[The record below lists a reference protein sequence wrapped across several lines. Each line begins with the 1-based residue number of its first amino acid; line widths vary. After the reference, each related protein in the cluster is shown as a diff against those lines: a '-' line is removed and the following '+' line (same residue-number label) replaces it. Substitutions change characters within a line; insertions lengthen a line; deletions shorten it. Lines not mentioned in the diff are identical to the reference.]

1 MSGFARLKEG
11 ARQAGCYTPLRLSER
26 RKLPLKVDVFF
37 SFQGGHHSGRHCLG
51 NVLVLISR
59 FGEMVYFFLVSQELS
74 LQVGLVCSS
83 ILGRLPDSNVRL
95 TPPPESR
102 TFALRKRD

>member
-11 ARQAGCYTPLRLSER
+11 ARQAGCYTPLRLSDR
-26 RKLPLKVDVFF
+26 RKLLLKVDVFF
-37 SFQGGHHSGRHCLG
+37 SFQGGHHSGRYCLG
-51 NVLVLISR
+51 NVPILISR
-59 FGEMVYFFLVSQELS
+59 FGEMVYFCLVSQELS

-83 ILGRLPDSNVRL
+83 NPGRIPDSNVRV
-95 TPPPESR
+95 TPPPESG